1 MKKKYKYVMVNNLTY
16 LKTDEDGND
25 DGKIYQYNGD
35 HSSFCDGILPDDLE
49 EIKESED
56 QWLLNYLESK

>member
-1 MKKKYKYVMVNNLTY
+1 MTKYKYVMVNNLTY
-16 LKTDEDGND
+16 LKTDEDGNN

-49 EIKESED
+49 EIKESEEI
-56 QWLLNYLESK
+56 NENK

>member
-1 MKKKYKYVMVNNLTY
+1 MTKYKYVMVNNLTY
-16 LKTDEDGND
+16 LKTDEDGNN

-49 EIKESED
+49 EIKESEN
-56 QWLLNYLESK
+56 Q

>member
-49 EIKESED
+49 EIKENEG
-56 QWLLNYLESK
+56 E